1 MDVTAMLPG
10 QRSRTERAKRR
21 ALKTGGALS
30 RKARREASA
39 HPRAAKAGAVGVVSA
54 CAAAVALARRNHRGG
69 PQVHTTPEE
78 GHPAG
83 TGVRT
88 EREIGGPTSPDA
100 PNQGA
105 TGGAP
110 GTPPGSGFE
119 PHR

>member
-10 QRSRTERAKRR
+10 SRSRTERATRR
-21 ALKTGGALS
+21 ARKTGGALS

-39 HPRAAKAGAVGVVSA
+39 HPRAAAAGAVVVSA
-54 CAAAVALARRNHRGG
+54 CAAAVALARRNRNGG
-69 PQVHTTPEE
+69 PQVHTTPQE

-83 TGVRT
+83 TGTRSD
-88 EREIGGPTSPDA
+88 RDIGGPTSPES

-119 PHR
+119 PHS

>member
-1 MDVTAMLPG
+1 MDVTVMLPG

-21 ALKTGGALS
+21 ARKTGGALS

-39 HPRAAKAGAVGVVSA
+39 HPRAATAGAVGVVSA
-54 CAAAVALARRNHRGG
+54 CTAAVALARRSRNGG
-69 PQVHTTPEE
+69 PHVHTTPQE

-83 TGVRT
+83 TGVRS
-88 EREIGGPTSPDA
+88 ERDIGGPTSPES

-110 GTPPGSGFE
+110 GIPPGSGFE

>member
-10 QRSRTERAKRR
+10 RRSRAERAKHR
-21 ALKTGGALS
+21 ARKTGGALS

-39 HPRAAKAGAVGVVSA
+39 HPRAAKAGAVGVVGA
-54 CAAAVALARRNHRGG
+54 CAAAVALARRSRNGG
-69 PQVHTTPEE
+69 PRVHTTPQE

-83 TGVRT
+83 TGTRSD
-88 EREIGGPTSPDA
+88 RDIGGPTTTEG

-110 GTPPGSGFE
+110 GTPPDSGFE
-119 PHR
+119 PHS